1 MNMLIDC
8 SELQPMRISTSGH
21 RHASASIACAHLVV
35 ALLCAPLALAQQA
48 PGAGQ
53 IQRET
58 TQPAESSRVSPDD
71 KATPKRESQL
81 PECLD
86 HPEGEKANES
96 FILQRV
102 NFKYRKAFSDEELDR
117 VVRPWTGKSA
127 TWREINELC
136 KTITRYYR
144 DHDFLIA
151 QAVYPQQSPKDGV
164 IDIVLIE
171 GILEKIEVNK
181 ADEAPVSQALIERML
196 YAALP
201 RGVPITQ
208 RGLER
213 GILSVQDLPG
223 VTVQSFLEAGRETGT
238 TNLIV
243 DVGAAQ
249 RRWDASADIDNYGS
263 RFTGE
268 YRAGFSG
275 RLKSPFRLG
284 DTLDLRLLASSSGGL
299 VYGRL
304 AYDVPVAHRG
314 LRFGLGLTRLAYDL
328 GEEFASLDAKGDA
341 QIVDANL
348 TYPIIRAR
356 RRNFVAKLTFEH
368 KDLADRF
375 GAVESRSDKRVRNFG
390 AGAGYE
396 ARDELLGGG
405 YLNLGLTL
413 YLGNLD
419 IETAEELAADQ
430 GPGGRR
436 TDGNFTKVAYLA
448 SRLQAAG
455 EKSTLYFGLT
465 GQWANK
471 NLDSSEKMALGGPR
485 AIRAY
490 APSEALVDEGQ
501 ILNLEYRYSLTQDRS
516 LTLSGFFDAGHGRV
530 NAKRVGNDNNTR
542 NLRGYGLEVFWT
554 PRQRLAVRA
563 SLAFR
568 DTEKGRSDQHDRN
581 PRLYAHV
588 VYQF

>member
-1 MNMLIDC
+1 
-8 SELQPMRISTSGH
+8 MRPY
-21 RHASASIACAHLVV
+21 IAIPLVLAV
-35 ALLCAPLALAQQA
+35 LGAPLARAQQ
-48 PGAGQ
+48 PPSAGQ
-53 IQRET
+53 IQREAA
-58 TQPAESSRVSPDD
+58 QPAEAPRVGPED
-71 KATPKRESQL
+71 KATPKRDQV
-81 PECLD
+81 PDCLN
-86 HPEGEKANES
+86 PEGTAAEEAFVLERVTFKYLKAFSEAE
-96 FILQRV
+96 LQRV
-102 NFKYRKAFSDEELDR
+102 TSPWQGKRVTAKEL
-117 VVRPWTGKSA
+117 
-127 TWREINELC
+127 NELC
-136 KTITRYYR
+136 KAVTRYYR
-144 DHDFLIA
+144 DHDYLIA
-151 QAVYPQQSPKDGV
+151 QAIYPQQSPKDGV

-181 ADEAPVSQALIERML
+181 ADEAPVSQALVERML
-196 YAALP
+196 YASLP
-201 RGVPITQ
+201 KGVPITQ

-223 VTVQSFLEAGRETGT
+223 ITVQSFLEAGRETGT

-284 DTLDLRLLASSSGGL
+284 DTLDLRLLTSTSSGL

-304 AYDVPVAHRG
+304 AYDLPVAHRG
-314 LRFGLGLTRLAYDL
+314 LRFGVGLTSLAYDL
-328 GEEFASLDAKGDA
+328 GEEFASLDATGDA

-348 TYPIIRAR
+348 TYPIIRGR
-356 RRNFVAKLTFEH
+356 RRNLVAKLTVEH
-368 KDLADRF
+368 KDLTDRF

-390 AGAGYE
+390 AGVGYE

-405 YLNLGLTL
+405 YLNLGLTV
-413 YLGNLD
+413 YRGNLD
-419 IETAEELAADQ
+419 IGTDDDLAADQ
-430 GPGGRR
+430 APGGRR
-436 TDGNFTKVAYLA
+436 TNGDFTKLAYLA

-501 ILNLEYRYSLTQDRS
+501 ILNLEYRYSITQDRS
-516 LTLSGFFDAGHGRV
+516 LTLSGFFDAGRGRV
-530 NAKRVGNDNNTR
+530 NAKRVGNDKNTR
-542 NLRGYGLEVFWT
+542 NLRGYGLEAFWI
-554 PRQRLAVRA
+554 PRERLAVRA

-568 DTEKGRSDQHDRN
+568 GAEKGVSDQRDRN
-581 PRLYAHV
+581 PRLYANV